1 MNYLFPLDEPE
12 GISEKKDALCC
23 QHGVK
28 ETNEFADLQFLF
40 IPHKGCLTQ
49 TLRVQIQHKK
59 HLGSCRVGPTAN
71 QDQDPKESLSTHV
84 RDFSLT
90 LKSPN

>member
-28 ETNEFADLQFLF
+28 ETNEIADLQFFLF
-40 IPHKGCLTQ
+40 LT
-49 TLRVQIQHKK
+49 R
-59 HLGSCRVGPTAN
+59 GA
-71 QDQDPKESLSTHV
+71 
-84 RDFSLT
+84 
-90 LKSPN
+90 